1 MGMIIMMWNRDDALI
16 LMPKLEAIA
25 KFMGYHV
32 ALGGSVMY
40 NGESKKDLD
49 VIVYPHKNIDPH
61 RPQPT
66 MLLEMFT
73 YHKLID
79 NYTDIAQTEGMD
91 RVVYCGC
98 YHLDTAKRIDF
109 FFV

>member
-1 MGMIIMMWNRDDALI
+1 MMWNQQDALI
-16 LMPKLEAIA
+16 LMPKFEAIA

-49 VIVYPHKNIDPH
+49 VIVYPHKNLDPH
-61 RPQPT
+61 RPKPT
-66 MLLEMFT
+66 MLLEMFV
-73 YHKLID
+73 YHRLID

-91 RVVYCGC
+91 RTVYGGC
-98 YHLDTAKRIDF
+98 LKPKNN
-109 FFV
+109 